1 MPKKKINRRGGTW
14 RPILRTRVYPVVPRA
29 QQQRWAEATDSA
41 SYLHSMYFAHRDR
54 LLPRYFDKFEE
65 YPCPSGTGARLRW
78 YLLDVGWRSWKQ
90 VRKYGRSVRQ
100 RTGESRFRQLWNM
113 LRYSIRQPMSPK
125 TYYRNDF
132 HRPEVRER
140 ANEFLHRHELKGVLY
155 PLASPG
161 SNLEDKAPLND
172 KLRFAD
178 KAQRHDLPVASTVA
192 SVIDGKASLHTE
204 ELPRTDL
211 FVKPR
216 SAKGG
221 SGAQLWRYI
230 AEGDRFSRGDGRKS
244 VQAKKLLQRLASK
257 AKNDLLVQRRLVCD
271 RELSDLS
278 LTAIPTLRLVTMT
291 DEQGDPVLV
300 TGMFRMPTTE
310 TAVVDN
316 LHAGGIAA
324 RINTENGTIKPA
336 LSLNPD
342 QRSQYDTH
350 PVSGAVIS
358 GRKIPNWNDVVSLVR
373 DAHRS
378 FSPRVI
384 VGWDV
389 CPSENGPVLVEGN
402 SQPGVGFLQ
411 GPFDEPLGNE
421 RFGQLLAHHIRANLA
436 EPPAGPDVKEATET
450 SELDR

>member
-1 MPKKKINRRGGTW
+1 MPKKKIKRMGGTW
-14 RPILRTRVYPVVPRA
+14 RPVLRTRVYPVVPRA
-29 QQQRWAEATDSA
+29 QQKRWAEATDSA

-54 LLPRYFDKFEE
+54 LAPRYFDKFEE
-65 YPCPSGTGARLRW
+65 YPCPRGIGARLRW
-78 YLLDVGWRSWKQ
+78 YLLDVGWRSWIQ
-90 VRKYGRSVRQ
+90 VRKYGSPVRQ
-100 RTGESRFRQLWNM
+100 RTGELRSQQFWNM
-113 LRYSIRQPMSPK
+113 LRYSIQQPMSPK

-132 HRPEVRER
+132 HRPEVRDR
-140 ANEFLHRHELKGVLY
+140 AGELLHRHELKGVLY

-161 SNLEDKAPLND
+161 SGLEDTAPLND

-178 KAQRHDLPVASTVA
+178 KAQRHDLPVANTIA
-192 SVIDGKASLHTE
+192 SITDGKVSLHTE
-204 ELPRTDL
+204 ELPRADL

-221 SGAQLWRYI
+221 SGAQLWQYHHESDQFCRG
-230 AEGDRFSRGDGRKS
+230 EGKKS
-244 VQAKKLLQRLASK
+244 LPAKKLLQRLASK

-278 LTAIPTLRLVTMT
+278 LTAIPTFRLITMT
-291 DEQGDPVLV
+291 DEQGDPELV
-300 TGMFRMPTTE
+300 AGMFRMPATE

-324 RINTENGTIKPA
+324 RIDTEKGAIGPA
-336 LSLNPD
+336 VSLNPE

-350 PVSGAVIS
+350 PVTGAAIS
-358 GRKIPNWNDVVSLVR
+358 GRKIPNWHDVVSVVH

-389 CPSENGPVLVEGN
+389 CPSDQGPVLVEGN

-411 GPFDEPLGNE
+411 GPYDKPLGNE
-421 RFGQLLAHHIRANLA
+421 RFGQLLAHHIRANLDG
-436 EPPAGPDVKEATET
+436 PPAGQDAKEATAT
-450 SELDR
+450 